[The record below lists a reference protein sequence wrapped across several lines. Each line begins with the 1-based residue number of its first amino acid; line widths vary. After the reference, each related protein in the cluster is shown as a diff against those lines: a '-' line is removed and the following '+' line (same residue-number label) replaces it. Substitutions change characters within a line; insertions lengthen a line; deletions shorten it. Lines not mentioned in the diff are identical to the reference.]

1 MEEKTFANGDLNAEP
16 AEEPPS
22 SNGDPITEAPE
33 ESSSSIAFLEEVSEL
48 RRITSDPNRPLQER
62 LDVFEDIME
71 SQVGDTSLVRAR
83 NLEREIGLRQIFLKF
98 EGGNPTGTHKDRIAF
113 TQVMDALRRGFDTI
127 ASATCGNYGAAISL
141 AAKLAGLNCVVFIPG
156 RYHTRR
162 IAEMVRNGAQL
173 RTVDGDYEMAV
184 KVSSQ
189 IAYDEEWY
197 DANPGGQN
205 TLIQLNAY
213 GGISYE
219 IYDELRDAPYVV
231 AIPVSNGTTL
241 AGIFRGFTSLNRRGK
256 TSRMSKIVA
265 GSSHKKN
272 PIIEAFLK
280 NKDRCEDLIPNKIH
294 ETWVNEP
301 LINWHA
307 VDGELALAA
316 VRSSGGWATN
326 VTDKAMRKYSKM
338 IADCEGINVLPASTA
353 GLIALAEEHKKSPL
367 PNDRYVVLMTGRFS
381 K

>member
-1 MEEKTFANGDLNAEP
+1 VEKIENGNGEMNADP
-16 AEEPPS
+16 PEEPPS
-22 SNGDPITEAPE
+22 SA
-33 ESSSSIAFLEEVSEL
+33 AFLEEVSEL

-71 SQVGDTSLVRAR
+71 SQVGDTPLVRVR

-113 TQVMDALRRGFDTI
+113 VQVMDALRRGFDTI
-127 ASATCGNYGAAISL
+127 ATATCGNYGAAVSL
-141 AAKLAGLNCVVFIPG
+141 AAKLAGLHCIIFIPG
-156 RYHTRR
+156 SYHTRR
-162 IAEMVRNGAQL
+162 MSEMVRNGAQI
-173 RTVDGDYEMAV
+173 RPVEGDYETAIKISSEVAV
-184 KVSSQ
+184 KE
-189 IAYDEEWY
+189 DWY

-219 IYDELRDAPYVV
+219 VYDELRDSPYLV

-241 AGIFRGFTSLNRRGK
+241 AGIARGFTSLNRRGK
-256 TSRMSKIVA
+256 TSRMTRIVA

-272 PIIEAFLK
+272 PIVEAFLK
-280 NKDRCEDLIPNKIH
+280 NKAVCEDLVPEKIH

-307 VDGELALAA
+307 VDGDLALSAI
-316 VRSSGGWATN
+316 RNSGGWATN
-326 VTDKAMRKYSKM
+326 VTDKAMRKYAKM
-338 IADCEGINVLPASTA
+338 ISDCEGINVLPASTA
-353 GLIALAEEHKKSPL
+353 GLIALAEEHKRSPL
-367 PNDRYVVLMTGRFS
+367 PNDRYVVLTTGRFS